1 VADTT
6 AGLEARIERVT
17 VRHLSMPIDPPIR
30 SGIHNIAGVETV
42 ITEVDAG
49 GERGIGYAFA
59 FSRAEAT
66 AVKVLAIE
74 LGELVAAAPARG
86 PRDHWRAMWQHIN
99 FIGQEGPAVMAL
111 AAIDTALWDLLARA
125 AGLPLH
131 ALLGAEARPSPAYA
145 AGGWISWTV
154 DEVIEEARAFQ
165 EAGYRAYKMR
175 VGQPDW
181 REDVR
186 RVYAVRE
193 ALGDDMGL
201 MVDVN
206 QAWSVATALRAGREL
221 ESAELLWIEEPVEAQ
236 DIRGTVQVS
245 RELRTPVAAGE
256 TLWAR
261 RGFQSLLEAGG
272 SDVVQLDLMRCGGI
286 AEFGAIATLAEA
298 RRLPIA
304 SHMFTG
310 ISAHLMAAAPNAYL
324 IEHLPGWFDALFD
337 ELPDIRDGLVHP
349 SSSPGLG
356 LNLSNEAVSRWQV
369 E

>member
-1 VADTT
+1 MADPSS
-6 AGLEARIERVT
+6 GFDARIERVT

-42 ITEVDAG
+42 ITEIDAG
-49 GERGIGYAFA
+49 GERGVGYAFA
-59 FSRAEAT
+59 FSGAEAT
-66 AVKVLAIE
+66 AVRVLAVE

-99 FIGQEGPAVMAL
+99 FIGQEGAAVMAL
-111 AAIDTALWDLLARA
+111 AAIDSALWDLLARA

-131 ALLGAEARPSPAYA
+131 ALLGAEARPTPAYA

-154 DEVIEEARAFQ
+154 DEVIEEARGFMD
-165 EAGYRAYKMR
+165 AGYRAYKMR

-193 ALGDDMGL
+193 ALGDELGL

-206 QAWSVATALRAGREL
+206 QAWSVETALRAGREL
-221 ESAELLWIEEPVEAQ
+221 EAAELLWIEEPVEAQ
-236 DIRGTVQVS
+236 DLRGTVQVS
-245 RELRTPVAAGE
+245 RQLRTPVAAGE

-261 RGFQSLLEAGG
+261 RGFQGLLEAGG
-272 SDVVQLDLMRCGGI
+272 PDVVQLDLMRCGGI
-286 AEFGAIATLAEA
+286 AEFGAIATLAETH
-298 RRLPIA
+298 RLPIA

-310 ISAHLMAAAPNAYL
+310 VSAHLMAAAPNAYL
-324 IEHLPGWFDALFD
+324 IEHLPGWFDDLFD
-337 ELPDIRDGLVHP
+337 EQPDIRGGLVHP
-349 SSSPGLG
+349 SSAPGFG
-356 LNLSNEAVSRWQV
+356 LTLSQDALARWQV
-369 E
+369 Q

>member
-1 VADTT
+1 
-6 AGLEARIERVT
+6 
-17 VRHLSMPIDPPIR
+17 MPIDPPIR
-30 SGIHNIAGVETV
+30 SGIHNIAGVETIV
-42 ITEVDAG
+42 TELEAG
-49 GERGIGYAFA
+49 GERGVGYAFA

-66 AVKVLAIE
+66 AVRALAVE
-74 LGELVAAAPARG
+74 LGQMVTAAPPRG
-86 PRDHWRAMWQHIN
+86 PRAHWRAMWQHIN

-125 AGLPLH
+125 ARLPLH
-131 ALLGAEARPSPAYA
+131 ALLGADARAVPAYA
-145 AGGWISWTV
+145 AGGWISWSV
-154 DEVIEEARAFQ
+154 EEVIEEACAFRDS
-165 EAGYRAYKMR
+165 GYRAYKMR

-193 ALGDDMGL
+193 AIGDEMGL

-206 QAWSVATALRAGREL
+206 QAWSVATALRAGNEL
-221 ESAELLWIEEPVEAQ
+221 EGAELLWIEEPVEAQ
-236 DIRGTVQVS
+236 DIRGTVQLS

-261 RGFQSLLEAGG
+261 RGFQSLLDAGG

-286 AEFGAIATLAEA
+286 AEFGAIATLADA
-298 RRLPIA
+298 LRLPVA

-310 ISAHLMAAAPNAYL
+310 ISAHLMAAAPNAYM
-324 IEHLPGWFDALFD
+324 IEHLPGWFDGLFE
-337 ELPDIRDGLVHP
+337 ELPVIRDGLVHP
-349 SSSPGLG
+349 SSGPGLG
-356 LNLSNEAVSRWQV
+356 LTLSQDAVSKWQV